1 LKQESATRDFN
12 LILIDY
18 LLSDTDGFTLAAD
31 IKAMDNLAHIP
42 LVLTT
47 SVGNIGD
54 GRRCEDIGINGY
66 LSGPLDPVL
75 LKKAIRLVMGSD
87 GLHSSSEKP
96 CLVTRHYIAET
107 LKDEGRIL
115 LVEDYPTNRQVAV
128 NFISMA
134 GFEVDVAEN
143 GKEAV
148 DKFLEG
154 SYALIFMDIQMPVMD
169 GYEATRA
176 IRQLESEGKGI
187 KGGERTPIVAMTA
200 NALTRDRENSLEAG
214 MDDFITKPVTRASLL
229 TVISTWLPGYS
240 DSSLLTI
247 PTESSQNK
255 QTTPQ
260 NPETPLDYD
269 QALSEFM
276 GDKDVLVNTLN
287 YFLNHCRE
295 QVGIIASALSENNSE
310 VVRAEA
316 HKIKGGSANL
326 TMQVLSSAAAELELS
341 GKSGNL
347 DEADGHLTRITL
359 ELDSLER
366 FLSQL

>member
-1 LKQESATRDFN
+1 LKQEAAARDFN

-31 IKAMDNLAHIP
+31 IKAMENLAHIP
-42 LVLTT
+42 IILTT

-54 GRRCEDIGINGY
+54 GRRCEDIRINGY
-66 LSGPLDPVL
+66 LSGNLDPVL
-75 LKKAIRLVMGSD
+75 LKKAIRLVMGS
-87 GLHSSSEKP
+87 GTLNSSSEKP

-107 LKDEGRIL
+107 IKDEGRIL

-128 NFISMA
+128 NFITMA

-154 SYALIFMDIQMPVMD
+154 TYALIFMDIQMPVMD

-176 IRQLESEGKGI
+176 IRQLESQGKGG
-187 KGGERTPIVAMTA
+187 KEGERTPIVAMTA

-229 TVISTWLPGYS
+229 TVISNWLPGYS
-240 DSSLLTI
+240 ESSLLTT
-247 PTESSQNK
+247 PAESRNEKPSA
-255 QTTPQ
+255 TQ
-260 NPETPLDYD
+260 NPEIPLDYD

-276 GDKDVLVNTLN
+276 GDKDVLVNTLH

-295 QVGIIASALSENNSE
+295 QVGIITSAISENNSE
-310 VVRAEA
+310 IIRAEA

-326 TMQVLSSAAAELELS
+326 TMQFLSSVAAELELA
-341 GKSGNL
+341 GKAENL
-347 DEADGHLTRITL
+347 DGADSHVSKITL
-359 ELDSLER
+359 ELDRLEL